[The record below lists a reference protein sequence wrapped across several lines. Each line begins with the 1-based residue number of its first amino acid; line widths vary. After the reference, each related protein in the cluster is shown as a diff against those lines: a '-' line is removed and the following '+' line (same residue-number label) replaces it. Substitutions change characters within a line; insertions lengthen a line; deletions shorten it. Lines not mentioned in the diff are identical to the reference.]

1 MSQIR
6 KKLNS
11 GNYTNITDMTSDL
24 YQMIDNAKKAF
35 PQTHKSNR
43 DAVKMQKM
51 LNQKLVDNAVDQDD
65 SDMEDGDTSLP
76 SIASASSGS
85 ALPKKKGRPKLHTTT
100 PTTSNQSTSSS
111 ITSTFTNQPA
121 LLNPT
126 LPMMNVNVSS
136 ASNSPK
142 GRFPNNPLL
151 KKKLLGLQKFLTE
164 YTVSFCCC
172 CYNSQKFSLKFGNV
186 FFLYL

>member
-6 KKLNS
+6 KKLNG

-35 PQTHKSNR
+35 PPTHKANR

-51 LNQKLVDNAVDQDD
+51 LNQKLIDADQDD
-65 SDMEDGDTSLP
+65 SEMEDGDTSLP
-76 SIASASSGS
+76 SVASASSGS
-85 ALPKKKGRPKLHTTT
+85 ALPKKKGRPKLHTNTT
-100 PTTSNQSTSSS
+100 PTTSFAPSQMTP
-111 ITSTFTNQPA
+111 NQPA

-126 LPMMNVNVSS
+126 LPMMNVIVSS
-136 ASNSPK
+136 SGIGTPK
-142 GRFPNNPLL
+142 GRFPNNPIL

-164 YTVSFCCC
+164 FTVRV
-172 CYNSQKFSLKFGNV
+172 L
-186 FFLYL
+186 